1 MNGTVDGD
9 NLRSKLLDAL
19 AAICIAIIILAAL
32 TSCMGREKKD
42 TIVLVEPG
50 SVVEVTSEKKVEIR
64 TVYTAP
70 DGTKQ
75 EAIAERSIAG
85 TVAMP
90 KSIYRKMRESYLALT
105 DFMNGKI
112 TEAEMRKRLEQA
124 KVEQGSGDD
133 QKANVPQADKDGK

>member
-1 MNGTVDGD
+1 MD
-9 NLRSKLLDAL
+9 RSEKLLDAFM
-19 AAICIAIIILAAL
+19 AICVAVLIVTAL
-32 TSCMGREKKD
+32 TGCFGRDRKD
-42 TIVLVEPG
+42 TIVMVEPG

-90 KSIYRKMRESYLALT
+90 KSVYRKMRESYMALT

-112 TEAEMRKRLEQA
+112 TEAEMRDRLQKA
-124 KVEQGSGDD
+124 KAEQGSGDD
-133 QKANVPQADKDGK
+133 QKANVPQAEQKDGK

>member
-1 MNGTVDGD
+1 MNWIRENDG
-9 NLRSKLLDAL
+9 NSKLMDAL
-19 AAICIAIIILAAL
+19 VAICIAILVVAAL
-32 TSCMGREKKD
+32 AGCFGLERKD

-50 SVVEVTSEKKVEIR
+50 SVVEVTSEKKVDIR

-90 KSIYRKMRESYLALT
+90 KSVYRKMRESHMALT

-112 TEAEMRKRLEQA
+112 TEAEMRDRLQKA
-124 KVEQGSGDD
+124 KAEQGSGDD
-133 QKANVPQADKDGK
+133 QKVNVPQAEQKDRK